1 MALNFVLERT
11 DRFLEILSGTIV
23 QQPILIENVRYH
35 EGRTMEGE
43 WKAFPK
49 DGYWGKNDTWY
60 RFGAFFSMPECFTGR
75 YVRCRLIT
83 GREGFWNGLNPQLL
97 VRVNGSVVQALDT
110 NHQDFPLSFHA
121 KPGEHFTLD
130 FEAYAGREYDNRSFR
145 ELPLRFELT
154 AYCHDTVSEQLYYD
168 LFAARKAA
176 ELYPEADYRRIQ
188 IENYLTHALNLLDC
202 RVPSSEAYFES
213 VKAAS
218 AYMHQEFYERFCG
231 QENVIANCVGHTHI
245 DVAWLWRIE
254 QTRAKACRS
263 FATELALMDEYPEHY
278 FMSSQPQLYQFV
290 KEDCP
295 EIYGRIQQRVREGRW
310 EVEGAM
316 WLEADCNLISGE
328 SLIRQI
334 LHGKR
339 FMKQEFN
346 VDSHILWLPDV
357 FGYSAA
363 LPQIL
368 KKSGIDTFVTSK
380 IFWSETNHFPYDT
393 FLWKGIDGTEIF
405 TQYILCGEENAKL
418 GDGNNYSTY
427 TGMVMPI
434 AQAKGWEIYQQK
446 SLNNE
451 LLVTVGFSD
460 GGGGVTREMLEMNR
474 RMQYGIPGTPKTR
487 LTTAEDAL
495 NRIKKNVEG
504 KKLPKWFG
512 ELYLE
517 RHRGTYTSMG
527 KNKKYNRRSEFLLQ
541 EVESLSVAGKLLIGL
556 PYPKDELYQDWT
568 TVLLNQFHDIIP
580 GSSIQ
585 EVYEDSA
592 KQYEDLLS
600 RNTLR
605 ARDLVRTLA
614 DSCAEAGV
622 LVYNPTGTK
631 RDGLVRLGNKS
642 CFVKDV
648 PALGWKVINPAAS
661 PEQPGELL
669 VTTTHMENRFYS
681 IDLDETGCLTEIIDK
696 VNNRQVLSGRGNVLE
711 AYDDHPRNCDN
722 WEISNYYDERKWEID
737 DVESI
742 SAVCDGV
749 TAQIRIRRRFLN
761 SNVVQVISIYRDM
774 PGIDFD
780 LKADWHEHHV
790 FVKVAFPVDILSDK
804 AAYEIQYGAVERPA
818 HSNTSWDAAK
828 FEVCAQKW
836 VDYGE
841 PGYGVALMND
851 CKYGYSIR
859 DGIMRMSLI
868 KCGTYPNPE
877 ADQGIH
883 TMRYS
888 LLPHGGD
895 WRDAG
900 IPNLSYG
907 FNCPLEAAESAG
919 TGSLPGIYS
928 LIDTPAQNVIVSTV
942 KESCD
947 GEDIIVRAYESQ
959 GKRTAVEF
967 TLGWEA
973 ESVTEVDLME
983 QTEYARVTC
992 NDRCFRAEFKPFEI
1006 KTFRIIGRRWECRN

>member
-1 MALNFVLERT
+1 MTQNFVLERT
-11 DRFLEILSGTIV
+11 DRFLEILSSTII
-23 QQPILIENVRYH
+23 QDPTPIGDVWFR
-35 EGRTMEGE
+35 EGRAPEGE
-43 WKAFPK
+43 WQRFPQ

-60 RFGAFFSMPECFTGR
+60 RFRASFTMPERYAGK
-75 YVRCRLIT
+75 YVRCRLLT

-97 VRVNGSVVQALDT
+97 VRVNGKVVQALDS
-110 NHQDFPLSFHA
+110 NHQDFALSFHA
-121 KPGEHFTLD
+121 EPGESYALD

-154 AYCHDTVSEQLYYD
+154 AYCHDGVSEKLYYD

-176 ELYPEADYRRIQ
+176 ELYPETDYRRIQ

-202 RVPSSEAYFES
+202 RIPSSEAYFDS

-218 AYMHQEFYERFCG
+218 DYMQREFYEKFCG
-231 QENVIANCVGHTHI
+231 QKNVIANCIGHTHI

-263 FATELALMDEYPEHY
+263 FSTELALMDEYPEHY
-278 FMSSQPQLYQFV
+278 FMSSQPQLYHFV

-295 EIYGRIQQRVREGRW
+295 EIYARIKQRVQEGRW

-316 WLEADCNLISGE
+316 WLEADCNLTSGE

-339 FMKQEFN
+339 FMKQEFQ
-346 VDSHILWLPDV
+346 VDSRILWLPDV

-380 IFWSETNHFPYDT
+380 IHWSETNHFPYDT
-393 FLWKGIDGTEIF
+393 FLWKGIDGTEVF
-405 TQYILCGEENAKL
+405 TQYILCGEQNVKL
-418 GDGNNYSTY
+418 GDGNTYSTY
-427 TGMVMPI
+427 TGTVMPI

-446 SLNNE
+446 NINNE
-451 LLVTVGFSD
+451 LLVTVGFGD

-495 NRIKKNVEG
+495 NRIKKNVSG
-504 KKLPKWFG
+504 KKIPKWFG

-517 RHRGTYTSMG
+517 RHRGTYTSIG

-541 EVESLSVAGKLLIGL
+541 EVESLSVAGKLLAGQ
-556 PYPKDELYQDWT
+556 PYPKKELYQDCT

-580 GSSIQ
+580 GSSIG
-585 EVYEDSA
+585 EVYEDSQ
-592 KQYEDLLS
+592 KQYEELLI
-600 RNTLR
+600 RNTQREQNL
-605 ARDLVRTLA
+605 LGTLA
-614 DSCAEAGV
+614 HSCAQKGI
-622 LVYNPTGTK
+622 LVYNATGTR
-631 RDGLVRLGNKS
+631 RDGLVKLGDKS
-642 CFVKDV
+642 FFVKDV
-648 PALGWKVINPAAS
+648 PALGWKVIDPAAE
-661 PEQPGELL
+661 PGQPGELL
-669 VTTTHMENRFYS
+669 ATVTHMENRFYS
-681 IDLDETGCLTEIIDK
+681 IDLDETGCLTGIFDK
-696 VNNRQVLSGRGNVLE
+696 INGRQVLSGRGNVLE

-722 WEISNYYDERKWEID
+722 WEISNYYDEKMWEIN

-742 SAVCDGV
+742 RVVCDGV
-749 TAQIRIRRRFLN
+749 TAQVRIRRRFLN
-761 SNVVQVISIYRDM
+761 STFEQVISIYRDM

-780 LKADWHEHHV
+780 LKADWHEHHI
-790 FVKVAFPVDILSDK
+790 FVKAAFPVDILSDK
-804 AAYEIQYGAVERPA
+804 ATYEIQYGAVERPA

-836 VDYGE
+836 ADYGE
-841 PGYGVALMND
+841 AGYGVALMND
-851 CKYGYSIR
+851 CKYGYAIR
-859 DGIMRMSLI
+859 DGVMRLSLI

-883 TMRYS
+883 TMRYC
-888 LLPHGGD
+888 LLPHAGD
-895 WRDAG
+895 WRDAR
-900 IPNLSYG
+900 ITNLAYA
-907 FNCPLEAAESAG
+907 FNCPLEAAEAAGAG
-919 TGSLPGIYS
+919 TLPATYS
-928 LIDTPAQNVIVSTV
+928 LVSTSEPNVIVTVV

-947 GEDIIVRAYESQ
+947 GEDIMIRAYESQ
-959 GKRTAVEF
+959 GRRTGTEF
-967 TLGWEA
+967 ILGFEA
-973 ESVTEVDLME
+973 GRAAEVDMME
-983 QTEYARVTC
+983 QMEFAPVPLYGRS
-992 NDRCFRAEFKPFEI
+992 FRAELKPYEI
-1006 KTFRIIGRRWECRN
+1006 KTFRISGGKWGDRE